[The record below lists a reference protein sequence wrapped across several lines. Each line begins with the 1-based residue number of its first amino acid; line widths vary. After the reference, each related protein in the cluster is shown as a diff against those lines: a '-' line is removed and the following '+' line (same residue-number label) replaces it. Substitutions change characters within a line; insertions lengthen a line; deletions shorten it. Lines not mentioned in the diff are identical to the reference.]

1 MDSDYL
7 ANACRLLKQVA
18 KSDQSLI
25 PLILS
30 FHYHYPD
37 VTPLSS
43 ALTASRTSIERR
55 GVSVG
60 KRYRRYQHS
69 RIVVSVPLSPT
80 PWLRVVNSQNE
91 LRITDIIEHP
101 SLPPL
106 TPLLYRIRT
115 LAASANKIP

>member
-1 MDSDYL
+1 
-7 ANACRLLKQVA
+7 
-18 KSDQSLI
+18 
-25 PLILS
+25 
-30 FHYHYPD
+30 
-37 VTPLSS
+37 
-43 ALTASRTSIERR
+43 
-55 GVSVG
+55 VSVG